1 MAEIQ
6 RYENKGSIVMDYIQK
21 RDGYYIVENQKVPN
35 AAAVIKQGV
44 DRGISTY
51 VMYHNADERGVEVV
65 VKARTRDGV
74 EAEEWVRLEY
84 VTEAYKT
91 FLQKMLKRIKRK
103 EITREEVMSTGTIDS
118 PWGKIP
124 AFSSPDLQLEYINHL
139 IRMYSFL
146 PRIAV
151 TKAKNRAILQLLGR
165 EFREQEEIE
174 HEEMEIKEVNQ
185 QMKEEQ
191 PAPTVSE
198 NQLKYIHALINDW
211 AKKADVNPEVLKQQI
226 KKQIGVETLKEIDRN
241 QASQLIEALKKKIQS
256 LQTEENEEVIE

>member
-6 RYENKGSIVMDYIQK
+6 RYEDKGSIVMDYIQK

-51 VMYHNADERGVEVV
+51 VVYHHADEKGVEVV

-91 FLQKMLKRIKRK
+91 FLQKMLKKIKRK

-124 AFSSPDLQLEYINHL
+124 AFPTPDLQLEYINHL

-185 QMKEEQ
+185 QIQEEQ
-191 PAPTVSE
+191 TPAVSE

-211 AKKADVNPEVLKQQI
+211 AKRADVNPEVLKQQI
-226 KKQIGVETLKEIDRN
+226 KKQIGVESLKEIDRN

-256 LQTEENEEVIE
+256 LKTETEEEVIE